1 MPVFA
6 FDDVSLLMI
15 LWAFSATYLDAESR
29 QRRWHMG
36 KKLAAVLVSAIVG
49 LVVFAL
55 PCHAQGGFLTGRGG
69 GMHAQ
74 PHAPFR
80 GVPRG
85 GFLTGP
91 RGRRPFRNFGTAV
104 YPYFYPPYF
113 YSDYYYPSQPAP
125 QEQQPTSVVVVESTQ
140 PQAAAPPSPP
150 PESLVL
156 ERQGDRW
163 VRVTGSGQSETSAQ
177 PGQQA
182 AGKTEGLRAV
192 EPRQFAEAA
201 SAREVPPAVLVFRD
215 GHQEQISRYTIVGGT
230 IYASSDYWS
239 NGSWTKKVPI
249 AELNVPATLELNQ
262 QRGSNFTL
270 PSSPS
275 VVVVRP

>member
-1 MPVFA
+1 M
-6 FDDVSLLMI
+6 
-15 LWAFSATYLDAESR
+15 R
-29 QRRWHMG
+29 
-36 KKLAAVLVSAIVG
+36 KKLAAVLVSTVVG
-49 LVVFAL
+49 SVVFAF
-55 PCHAQGGFLTGRGG
+55 PCHAQRGFLTEPGG
-69 GMHAQ
+69 GMRAQ

-80 GVPRG
+80 GFPRG

-91 RGRRPFRNFGTAV
+91 RLHRPFRNFGSAV

-113 YSDYYYPSQPAP
+113 YSDYYYSQPAP
-125 QEQQPTSVVVVESTQ
+125 QQTQPASVVVVEPAQ
-140 PQAAAPPSPP
+140 PQAAVPSPPP

-163 VRVTGSGQSETSAQ
+163 VRITSSGQSETSTQ
-177 PGQQA
+177 PEQQG
-182 AGKTEGLRAV
+182 AGKTEGLRTIQ
-192 EPRQFAEAA
+192 PRQFAEAA
-201 SAREVPPAVLVFRD
+201 PAREVPPAVLVFWD

-249 AELNVPATLELNQ
+249 AELNVPATLELNE

-270 PSSPS
+270 PSSPG